1 MVGVGP
7 GHCLE
12 EGLGSGLG
20 FGERERSPIVS
31 GVVKGLPGNIEDWP
45 NFPVLASV
53 GGSPW
58 WDVYWTWGV
67 SRVRVWRERKHRA
80 TV

>member
-1 MVGVGP
+1 M
-7 GHCLE
+7 
-12 EGLGSGLG
+12 
-20 FGERERSPIVS
+20 EREREREWSPSVS
-31 GVVKGLPGNIEDWP
+31 GVVKGLPGKAEDWP
-45 NFPVLASV
+45 DFSVLASL

-80 TV
+80 TE